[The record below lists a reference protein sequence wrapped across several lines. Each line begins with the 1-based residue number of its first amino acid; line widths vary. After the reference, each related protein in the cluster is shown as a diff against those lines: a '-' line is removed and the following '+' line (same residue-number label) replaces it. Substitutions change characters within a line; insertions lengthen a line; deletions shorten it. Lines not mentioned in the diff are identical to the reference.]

1 MSKKIIIQ
9 QHLADLFYD
18 AIDSNEFELELLKT
32 RLTRILNDEIYII
45 WSTNIYSQRIK
56 LLRQN
61 IADEKKKNN
70 RVVFK

>member
-1 MSKKIIIQ
+1 MSKKIILQ

-61 IADEKKKNN
+61 KADEKKK
-70 RVVFK
+70 

>member
-1 MSKKIIIQ
+1 MSKKIILKE
-9 QHLADLFYD
+9 HLADLFYD

-61 IADEKKKNN
+61 KADEKKK
-70 RVVFK
+70 